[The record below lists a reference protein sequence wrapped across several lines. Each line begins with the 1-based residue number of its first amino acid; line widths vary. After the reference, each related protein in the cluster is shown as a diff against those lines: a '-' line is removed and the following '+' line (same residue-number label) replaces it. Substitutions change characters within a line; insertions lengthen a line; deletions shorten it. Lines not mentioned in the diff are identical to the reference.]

1 MWLDCRCVCVWGGGR
16 GCTPEI
22 PSPHAC
28 LVPMNFQAL
37 NYKTSLSAFVSGKV
51 NKFRYSSNH
60 RRSKSVKAEF
70 SRQKRNVEVKIK
82 AKGKFRTKS
91 CAVSEISSR
100 FRSFKCGRISLLC
113 RIWYFQRSAQIQSIC
128 SR

>member
-1 MWLDCRCVCVWGGGR
+1 MCGGGGR
-16 GCTPEI
+16 GCIPEI

-100 FRSFKCGRISLLC
+100 FRSFKVEEPRFCVGFGIFKGPRKFKAFVHVKRKHLRWL
-113 RIWYFQRSAQIQSIC
+113 
-128 SR
+128 